1 MGEQDANQRFAAEST
16 VEPEH
21 IARARAHAL
30 ELGAAP
36 ISPGVGAQCAVI
48 AAVSEALNIV
58 EIGTGAGVSGLWL
71 LHGSPRA
78 TLTTIDSEPEHQA
91 AARRAFADAKVPA
104 ARTRFITGRASGVL
118 PRMNEASYDIVLVD
132 ADPDG
137 VIEYVEHGLRL
148 VREGGTVLIPRVLAG
163 GAVADP
169 VRRDPITT
177 AYRSLI
183 QETQASPAVIG
194 ALSIVGEG
202 LLQLTTRRTADPSD
216 RPFSR

>member
-1 MGEQDANQRFAAEST
+1 MAENDAIRRFADEAT
-16 VEPEH
+16 IEPDA
-21 IARARAHAL
+21 IGRARAHAL
-30 ELGAAP
+30 EIGADP
-36 ISPGVGAQCAVI
+36 ISAPVGAQIAVI
-48 AAVSEALNIV
+48 AAATNALNIV
-58 EIGTGAGVSGLWL
+58 EIGTGGGVSGLWL

-78 TLTTIDSEPEHQA
+78 TLTTIDKEPEHLA
-91 AARRAFADAKVPA
+91 LARAAFADAKIPPA
-104 ARTRFITGRASGVL
+104 RARFITGRASDVL

-148 VREGGTVLIPRVLAG
+148 VRAGGTVLVPRVLAG

-169 VRRDPITT
+169 VKRDPLTS

-183 QETQASPAVIG
+183 QETQSSPAVLG

-202 LLQLTTRRTADPSD
+202 LLQLTTTTPR
-216 RPFSR
+216 

>member
-1 MGEQDANQRFAAEST
+1 MSEQDANYRFANEAT
-16 VEPEH
+16 VEPDH

-36 ISPGVGAQCAVI
+36 ISAVVGAQCALL
-48 AAVSEALNIV
+48 AAASQSLNIV

-71 LHGSPRA
+71 LRGAPRA
-78 TLTTIDSEPEHQA
+78 TLTTIDSEPEHLA
-91 AARRAFADAKVPA
+91 VARKAFSDAGIPPARA
-104 ARTRFITGRASGVL
+104 RFITGRASDVL

-132 ADPDG
+132 ADAEG

-148 VREGGTVLIPRVLAG
+148 VRAGGTVLVPRVLKG

-169 VRRDPITT
+169 VKRDAVTS

-183 QETQASPAVIG
+183 QETQSSPAVLG

-202 LLQLTTRRTADPSD
+202 LLQLTTIAGD
-216 RPFSR
+216 

>member
-1 MGEQDANQRFAAEST
+1 MHDAVRRFADEAT
-16 VEPEH
+16 VEPDH

-30 ELGAAP
+30 EIGADP
-36 ISPGVGAQCAVI
+36 ISPTVGAQCAVL
-48 AAVSEALNIV
+48 AAATNALNIV
-58 EIGTGAGVSGLWL
+58 EIGTGGGVSGLWL

-78 TLTTIDSEPEHQA
+78 TLTTIDNEPEHLA
-91 AARRAFADAKVPA
+91 VARAAFAEAKIPPA
-104 ARTRFITGRASGVL
+104 RARFITGRAADVL

-132 ADPDG
+132 ADPES

-148 VREGGTVLIPRVLAG
+148 ARTGGTVLVPRVLAG

-169 VRRDPITT
+169 VRRDAQTR

-183 QETQASPAVIG
+183 QETQASPAVLG

-202 LLQLTTRRTADPSD
+202 LLQLTTVARDAS
-216 RPFSR
+216 

>member
-1 MGEQDANQRFAAEST
+1 MSEQDANHRFANEAT
-16 VEPEH
+16 VEPAH

-36 ISPGVGAQCAVI
+36 ISAVVGAQCALL
-48 AAVSEALNIV
+48 AAASQSLNIV

-71 LHGSPRA
+71 LRGAPRA
-78 TLTTIDSEPEHQA
+78 TLTTIDSEPEHLA
-91 AARRAFADAKVPA
+91 AARKAFSDAGVPPARA
-104 ARTRFITGRASGVL
+104 RFITGRASDVL

-132 ADPDG
+132 ADAEG

-148 VREGGTVLIPRVLAG
+148 ARAGGIVLVPRVLKG

-169 VRRDPITT
+169 VKRDAVTT

-183 QETQASPAVIG
+183 QETQASPAVLG

-202 LLQLTTRRTADPSD
+202 LLQLTTIPGE
-216 RPFSR
+216 

>member
-1 MGEQDANQRFAAEST
+1 MGDHEAVRRFAAEAT
-16 VEPEH
+16 VEPDA

-30 ELGAAP
+30 EIGAHP
-36 ISPGVGAQCAVI
+36 ISPEVGAQCAVL
-48 AAVSEALNIV
+48 AAAGRALNIV
-58 EIGTGAGVSGLWL
+58 EIGTGGGVSGLWL

-78 TLTTIDSEPEHQA
+78 TLTTIDKEPEHLA
-91 AARRAFADAKVPA
+91 VARSSFADARIPS
-104 ARTRFITGRASGVL
+104 ARARFITGRAADVL

-132 ADPDG
+132 ADPEG

-148 VREGGTVLIPRVLAG
+148 VRAGGTVLVPRVLAG

-169 VRRDPITT
+169 VRRGPLES

-183 QETQASPAVIG
+183 QETQASPAVLG

-202 LLQLTTRRTADPSD
+202 LLQLTTVADPS
-216 RPFSR
+216 

>member
-1 MGEQDANQRFAAEST
+1 MSEQDANYRFAREAT

-21 IARARAHAL
+21 IARARSHAL
-30 ELGAAP
+30 EIGAEP
-36 ISPGVGAQCAVI
+36 IGAGVGAQSAVI
-48 AAVSEALNIV
+48 AATSRAANIV

-71 LHGSPRA
+71 LHGCPRA
-78 TLTTIDSEPEHQA
+78 TLTTIDKEPEHLA
-91 AARRAFADAKVPA
+91 VARRSFVEARIPA
-104 ARTRFITGRASGVL
+104 SRTRFITGRAIDVL

-132 ADPDG
+132 GDPEN

-148 VREGGTVLIPRVLAG
+148 VREGGTVLIPRVLRG

-169 VRRDPITT
+169 VKRDAITT

-183 QETQASPAVIG
+183 QETQGSPAVIG

-202 LLQLTTRRTADPSD
+202 LLQLTTTGQG
-216 RPFSR
+216 

>member
-1 MGEQDANQRFAAEST
+1 MAEAEAIRRYALEAT
-16 VEPEH
+16 VEPES
-21 IARARAHAL
+21 IERARARAV
-30 ELGAAP
+30 ELGADP
-36 ISPGVGAQCAVI
+36 ISASVGAQIAVI
-48 AAVSEALNIV
+48 TAATAALNIV

-78 TLTTIDSEPEHQA
+78 TLTTIDNEPEHLA
-91 AARRAFADAKVPA
+91 AARTAFTEAKIPPARA
-104 ARTRFITGRASGVL
+104 RFITGRAADVL

-132 ADPDG
+132 ADAEG

-148 VREGGTVLIPRVLAG
+148 VRAGGTVLVPRVLAG

-169 VRRDPITT
+169 VRRDALTS

-183 QETQASPAVIG
+183 QETQSSPAVLG

-202 LLQLTTRRTADPSD
+202 LLQLTTVPTDER
-216 RPFSR
+216 

>member
-1 MGEQDANQRFAAEST
+1 MGDQEAIRRFAAENT
-16 VEPEH
+16 VEPEP

-30 ELGAAP
+30 EIGAAP
-36 ISPGVGAQCAVI
+36 ISPPVGAQCAVL
-48 AAVSEALNIV
+48 AAATAALNIV
-58 EIGTGAGVSGLWL
+58 EIGTGGGVSGLWL

-78 TLTTIDSEPEHQA
+78 TLTTIDNEPEHLA
-91 AARRAFADAKVPA
+91 VARRAFSDAKVPP
-104 ARTRFITGRASGVL
+104 ARARFITGRAADVL
-118 PRMNEASYDIVLVD
+118 PRMNEASYDIVMVD

-148 VREGGTVLIPRVLAG
+148 VRPGGMVLVPRVLAG

-169 VRRDPITT
+169 VRRDDVTR

-183 QETQASPAVIG
+183 QETQSSPAVLG

-202 LLQLTTRRTADPSD
+202 LLQLTTLATP
-216 RPFSR
+216 

>member
-1 MGEQDANQRFAAEST
+1 MGDHDADRRFAAEAT
-16 VEPEH
+16 VEPDH

-36 ISPGVGAQCAVI
+36 VSAPVGAQIAVI
-48 AAVSEALNIV
+48 AAVSNALNIV

-78 TLTTIDSEPEHQA
+78 TLTSIDNEPEHLA
-91 AARRAFADAKVPA
+91 VARRAFSDARIAPA
-104 ARTRFITGRASGVL
+104 RARFITGRAADVL

-132 ADPDG
+132 ADPEG
-137 VIEYVEHGLRL
+137 VIDYVEHALRL
-148 VREGGTVLIPRVLAG
+148 VRAGGTVLIPRVLAG
-163 GAVADP
+163 GGVADP
-169 VRRDPITT
+169 VRRDAVTT
-177 AYRSLI
+177 AYRTLI

-202 LLQLTTRRTADPSD
+202 LLQLTTIPERAD
-216 RPFSR
+216 